1 MFEKLC
7 RLAEWAKLQ
16 RMLWAVI
23 LVFAL
28 LGFGITT
35 AAFLV
40 DLLDGIE
47 ASWAKGAVALIRAHL
62 KLDEDVASFLRSVS
76 LTLIGVSVPYIL
88 IVCQQRKAVI
98 SALASGYWVNFLR
111 HFVGKERKL
120 IVLPPGH
127 LITLETDSAIEQT
140 KELFARRWGV
150 ELQEEPIAGTGRTAF
165 IVYRDGQELPVVV
178 DMCRN
183 LTVLGEIIENE
194 LGRFLGGTLCT
205 AETKFAYLSEKY
217 FRHLE
222 KEWIS
227 KMDLVRTI
235 VVLDGVDDPKFE
247 KIIEGVPKND
257 LKP

>member
-1 MFEKLC
+1 MFERLC

-16 RMLWAVI
+16 RLLWAVI

-62 KLDEDVASFLRSVS
+62 ELDEDVASFLRSVS

-98 SALASGYWVNFLR
+98 SALASGYWMNFLR

-150 ELQEEPIAGTGRTAF
+150 ELQEEAIAGTGRTAF
-165 IVYRDGQELPVVV
+165 VVYRAGQELPVVV

-222 KEWIS
+222 QEWIS
-227 KMDLVRTI
+227 KMDLVKTI
-235 VVLDGVDDPKFE
+235 VVLDGADDPKFE
-247 KIIEGVPKND
+247 RLLRNVSKSQPS
-257 LKP
+257 